1 MRKPFLSN
9 QNNMSDIEEFLNQH
23 EQLFDFTEQTK
34 LIKNFIKI
42 QKNKKIV
49 IVTSGGTSGLEKK
62 IKKSST

>member
-1 MRKPFLSN
+1 MRNLFLSN
-9 QNNMSDIEEFLNQH
+9 QNKMSDIEEFLNQH

-62 IKKSST
+62 I

>member
-1 MRKPFLSN
+1 MRNPFLSN
-9 QNNMSDIEEFLNQH
+9 QNKMSDIEEFLNQH

-62 IKKSST
+62 I